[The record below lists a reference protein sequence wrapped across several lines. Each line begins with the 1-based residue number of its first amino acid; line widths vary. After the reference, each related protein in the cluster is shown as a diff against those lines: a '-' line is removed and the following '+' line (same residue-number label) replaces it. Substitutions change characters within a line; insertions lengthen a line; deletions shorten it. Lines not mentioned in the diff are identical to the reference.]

1 MEKTPETQ
9 QAIDILSKFIEEQCC
24 GKCISCREGT
34 KQMWQ
39 MLTSSENSAPSA
51 EEVRLITELD
61 DLIDHTARCG
71 LGIWISHRVVAILN
85 HLGDINMPVEDYIPG
100 PYQDLLFFQIDPEK
114 CKGCSKCARRCP
126 VNAVDGELKHPFV
139 IDPEKCIRCGT
150 CFKNCKFNA
159 ISIRD

>member
-1 MEKTPETQ
+1 M
-9 QAIDILSKFIEEQCC
+9 
-24 GKCISCREGT
+24 
-34 KQMWQ
+34 
-39 MLTSSENSAPSA
+39 
-51 EEVRLITELD
+51 
-61 DLIDHTARCG
+61 
-71 LGIWISHRVVAILN
+71 VAILN

-159 ISIRD
+159 